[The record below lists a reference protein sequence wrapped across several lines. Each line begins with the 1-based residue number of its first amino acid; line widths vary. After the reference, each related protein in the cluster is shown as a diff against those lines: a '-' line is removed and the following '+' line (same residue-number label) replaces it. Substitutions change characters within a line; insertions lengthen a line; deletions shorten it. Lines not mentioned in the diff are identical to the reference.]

1 MATFELKDLG
11 NEIWNIMTSFIAHGI
26 KTPALVFT
34 PCEHCYLKPD
44 GCEEW
49 ANSYYMVKIMKLY
62 YVNEQ
67 PQVKEEKTSN

>member
-11 NEIWNIMTSFIAHGI
+11 NEIWNIMTFFIAHGI

-44 GCEEW
+44 GYED
-49 ANSYYMVKIMKLY
+49 
-62 YVNEQ
+62 
-67 PQVKEEKTSN
+67 